1 MIDTKTIIRGNY
13 RRKYKFTSLQVL
25 QNQGFDKEDE
35 ELQLP
40 KCVHSD
46 VAKSTLLGLLPPPI
60 YISAAGGK
68 ASEWLASSL
77 QLLAFEASLL
87 RLGAKGVIS
96 RLTEI
101 ILVQTVRIWIA
112 SQPMAQGGWRRAWV
126 LARRRR
132 RGDSRALGVPWGE
145 GLGKGRM
152 GQRGGTRPVI
162 SCWLG
167 PEVM

>member
-1 MIDTKTIIRGNY
+1 MIDAKTIIRGNY

-87 RLGAKGVIS
+87 RLGAKAVIN
-96 RLTEI
+96 RLSEI
-101 ILVQTVRIWIA
+101 IFVQMVRIWIA
-112 SQPMAQGGWRRAWV
+112 SQPMVHGGWRRGGRWP
-126 LARRRR
+126 
-132 RGDSRALGVPWGE
+132 GVAG
-145 GLGKGRM
+145 
-152 GQRGGTRPVI
+152 GGTVA
-162 SCWLG
+162 
-167 PEVM
+167 PEGYPGGKASGRAEWDSGGGQDL